1 MITYRDSGVADR
13 PHAAVVH
20 HRLEDDPGYLGL
32 AARAFVAWD
41 AVHVDPWLIGCCVT
55 SGQAHERESAG
66 RQLLRAYERSCSHT
80 IHVDGWDGPILQI
93 FGLWSNDYEGL
104 EEARDESQPL
114 AEPRL
119 LNHRRYGLVLRANIL
134 PLLVARIYIK
144 PCGLFRQILF
154 ILGQAA
160 SFLMIGVA

>member
-1 MITYRDSGVADR
+1 VTHHKQGVGGMITYRDSGVADR

-32 AARAFVAWD
+32 AARAIVAWD
-41 AVHVDPWLIGCCVT
+41 AVHVDPWPICCCVT

-80 IHVDGWDGPILQI
+80 IHVLTGGMARSS
-93 FGLWSNDYEGL
+93 LWSNDYEGL

-119 LNHRRYGLVLRANIL
+119 LIHRRYGLGLRAIIR
-134 PLLVARIYIK
+134 PLLEARIYIK
-144 PCGLFRQILF
+144 PCGLF
-154 ILGQAA
+154 
-160 SFLMIGVA
+160 

>member
-80 IHVDGWDGPILQI
+80 IHVSTGGMARSCKFSVFGPMIMKAWRKQ
-93 FGLWSNDYEGL
+93 GMSPSRW
-104 EEARDESQPL
+104 
-114 AEPRL
+114 
-119 LNHRRYGLVLRANIL
+119 LNQDCSTTADMV
-134 PLLVARIYIK
+134 
-144 PCGLFRQILF
+144 
-154 ILGQAA
+154 
-160 SFLMIGVA
+160 